1 MKIQLEDVD
10 VSGGYLSKKI
20 SIEKDYLED
29 DLTTITRIN
38 ELAKMLVCPHQVIK
52 NINIGWVFFSNSWS
66 QILRELEVTK
76 YGYFSSK
83 KSFLN

>member
-52 NINIGWVFFSNSWS
+52 NIFSNS
-66 QILRELEVTK
+66 
-76 YGYFSSK
+76 
-83 KSFLN
+83 

>member
-52 NINIGWVFFSNSWS
+52 NIFSNSWS